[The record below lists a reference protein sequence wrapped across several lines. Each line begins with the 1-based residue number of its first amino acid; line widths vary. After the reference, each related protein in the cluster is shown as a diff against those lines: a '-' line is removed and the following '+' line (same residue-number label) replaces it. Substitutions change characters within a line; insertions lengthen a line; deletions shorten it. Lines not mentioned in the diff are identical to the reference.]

1 MQQDLN
7 SSFNSLSGANR
18 GAMSRSFVGGN
29 GFLDDNNSDDDDE
42 DDH

>member
-18 GAMSRSFVGGN
+18 GPMSRSFVGGN
-29 GFLDDNNSDDDDE
+29 SFLNDNNSDDDDE
-42 DDH
+42 DP